1 MGKRVGPQREA
12 RPARGAIPPPAGEM
26 PALQKALLA
35 IIAVAL
41 LAPMLLSPFGRD
53 QGVFACAADVL
64 RRGGALYR
72 DYWDLKPPGVY
83 YLYLLS
89 FTAFGRTMLAPRLLD
104 LIWTLSAAGVLAAV
118 GARLLSPR
126 TGLSGA
132 LLFLACYALGY
143 GYWHSAQ
150 ADGFAS
156 LPLALAV
163 LAMLAAERRRSWW
176 LAAGC
181 GALIG
186 AAIVLKLTLGL
197 FLALPLI
204 ASVVSRG
211 ERWPLRLARAS
222 GYLAGCAAVV
232 AGVALLLWRQGALR
246 DLIEILFVWN
256 SHYATIRSPAPALLV
271 VAYQTWTFLFG
282 GQYLALKLIGL
293 LAAIGAADLV
303 VRRGAAPEPL
313 RPWLLPAW
321 LAAMLV
327 QVWIQGKYFQYHWLP
342 VLPPLGLLAAQGMAA
357 LWRLLRQ
364 HVASAAAERA
374 VAAGGLA
381 VLVLSVA
388 GAYWNHFRPELRYA
402 AGLVPAS
409 EFLGEFRDRSDF
421 SISADLAVASYL
433 TAHTARGTPIF
444 IWGFEPIVYFLA
456 DRPPASR
463 FISQQP
469 LVAPWSP
476 REWRRELI
484 AALEERRPAYVL
496 VVHNDAMPWVTMR
509 PYDSATELA
518 AFPELVALLARDY
531 QPAVRIE
538 DFDIWQRR

>member
-1 MGKRVGPQREA
+1 MGKRVTVGRAFPCPPGPVARRG
-12 RPARGAIPPPAGEM
+12 RPALEKGLWAIA
-26 PALQKALLA
+26 AL
-35 IIAVAL
+35 AL
-41 LAPMLLSPFGRD
+41 LAPMLLYPFGRD

>member
-1 MGKRVGPQREA
+1 MGKRVTVGRAFPCPPGPVARRG
-12 RPARGAIPPPAGEM
+12 RPALEKGLWATA
-26 PALQKALLA
+26 AL
-35 IIAVAL
+35 AL
-41 LAPMLLSPFGRD
+41 LAPMLLYPFGRD